1 MTNIIGDPRRVP
13 SSAAWVCVL
22 TLASAHLLS
31 VSLVAAQAPAAQGRG
46 GAGTSQP
53 ARGATA
59 PQRSPGAGP
68 VIVFETAKG
77 TFEIETYPNEAPKS
91 VAHILA
97 LVKRNFYNGL
107 RVHRMVPGFVV
118 QFGDP
123 QTRDMTKRDRWGT
136 GDSGRSI
143 GVGEM
148 SPKRPHKLGAVAL
161 AHRGDPREA
170 DSQMYIALAGPERYT
185 AIEGDFTVFGQV
197 ISGMD
202 VVRKLQETD
211 VIRRVTVREQPA
223 K

>member
-1 MTNIIGDPRRVP
+1 MKHVMWAVAAAVILLAPAGD
-13 SSAAWVCVL
+13 A
-22 TLASAHLLS
+22 
-31 VSLVAAQAPAAQGRG
+31 AAQAAAARGRNASPAGQRAGGAPAA
-46 GAGTSQP
+46 
-53 ARGATA
+53 A

-68 VIVFETAKG
+68 IIVFDTAKG
-77 TFEIETYPNEAPKS
+77 SFEMETYPNEAPKS

-107 RVHRMVPGFVV
+107 RVHRVVPGFVV

-136 GDSGRSI
+136 QGSGRAI
-143 GVGEM
+143 GAAEI

-161 AHRGDPREA
+161 AHAGDPRGA
-170 DSQMYIALAGPERYT
+170 DSQMYIALAGPARYQE
-185 AIEGDFTVFGQV
+185 IEGDFTVFAQV

-202 VVRKLQETD
+202 VVQKLQVTD
-211 VIRRVTVREQPA
+211 VIRRATV